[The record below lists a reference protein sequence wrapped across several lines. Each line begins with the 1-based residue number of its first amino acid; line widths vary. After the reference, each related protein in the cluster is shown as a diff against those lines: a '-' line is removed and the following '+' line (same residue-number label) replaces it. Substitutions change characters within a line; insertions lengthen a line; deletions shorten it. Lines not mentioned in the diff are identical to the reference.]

1 MKTKSL
7 ELKGTEIIL
16 EDNAKN
22 PIVNIKTENADIYIN
37 EVLVW
42 SRYENKELAYIP
54 ETMRNIIADNNCFME
69 VKNDVVTV
77 DMCVNEASIE
87 MYIPINARK
96 LITARFDLIDS
107 IDELEDDYIRNTKN
121 IDGKTADALMGEIK
135 SMWKE
140 LEDTIKSYD
149 YKFAYSHSMNDS
161 CGGWWD
167 IIFKRQNWN
176 EDNFKNICTLVTK
189 FNKYID
195 DIWKEYNL

>member
-1 MKTKSL
+1 MLT
-7 ELKGTEIIL
+7 II
-16 EDNAKN
+16 
-22 PIVNIKTENADIYIN
+22 
-37 EVLVW
+37 VLW
-42 SRYENKELAYIP
+42 
-54 ETMRNIIADNNCFME
+54 
-69 VKNDVVTV
+69 
-77 DMCVNEASIE
+77 
-87 MYIPINARK
+87 K